1 MCWAGTPTWA
11 MYASRATPTLW
22 RGVSRVFPLFFFLL
36 AALVC
41 ITTMTRMVEEQ
52 RTQLGVLMAM
62 GYGRGAILFKYFFYS
77 GGASL
82 LGCAIGFVGG
92 SYIFPKILWHAYNI
106 MYGFGIPI
114 EFVLDGKL
122 AAISVATYLLCALGA
137 TYLVCRGFLREV
149 PAELIRPKAPK
160 EGKRVLLGASPSC
173 GSGWAF

>member
-1 MCWAGTPTWA
+1 M
-11 MYASRATPTLW
+11 
-22 RGVSRVFPLFFFLL
+22 FPLLFFFLL

-62 GYGRGAILFKYFFYS
+62 GYGRGPSCSSTSFYS
-77 GGASL
+77 GSASL

-122 AAISVATYLLCALGA
+122 AAISVATYCCALWGPPIWCA
-137 TYLVCRGFLREV
+137 VASCERCRRN
-149 PAELIRPKAPK
+149 
-160 EGKRVLLGASPSC
+160 
-173 GSGWAF
+173 